1 MICGLFASWRKF
13 PLKTCQSFAN
23 ILNGVFYMG
32 TLPPL
37 RKKQKKRKKKGKKRK
52 EKERKTD
59 YLKINSNK
67 LVWQVTPYEVFT
79 K

>member
-1 MICGLFASWRKF
+1 
-13 PLKTCQSFAN
+13 
-23 ILNGVFYMG
+23 MG
-32 TLPPL
+32 CFIWEPSLL
-37 RKKQKKRKKKGKKRK
+37 SEKKKKKRKKKGKKRK